1 MRLALVTADS
11 ITDPSIII
19 LGACGV
25 VERPW
30 AVFVVRYI
38 GRKEWGNEFE
48 GGDRK
53 RNVVIS
59 DHLPT
64 ALLEGATK
72 AEAAATRRARRNRER
87 ILLGIVVIS

>member
-1 MRLALVTADS
+1 VGWWSDHGLFLLYD
-11 ITDPSIII
+11 I
-19 LGACGV
+19 LDGRNGV
-25 VERPW
+25 MS
-30 AVFVVRYI
+30 
-38 GRKEWGNEFE
+38 FE